1 MQFARIALNTHA
13 KMHDSASNT
22 YLMMG
27 CYLVKIIEFVA
38 TGPDWNG
45 CCSYILV
52 MRVGI
57 PVLRDRISPVFD
69 VSERLALM
77 DVEGGRVLRRTE
89 VAMEKAGHVARAE
102 FIAKLGVQVL
112 ICGAISRPLE
122 AMLISAGVRVI
133 PNTCGVVEEILDAFV
148 CDQLTE
154 QAFLMPGCQGR
165 RRRFRHRG
173 GRGGPRR

>member
-1 MQFARIALNTHA
+1 MRGRNLSEFIRFIAI
-13 KMHDSASNT
+13 
-22 YLMMG
+22 
-27 CYLVKIIEFVA
+27 C
-38 TGPDWNG
+38 PDWNE
-45 CCSYILV
+45 CCSFISV

-57 PVLRDRISPVFD
+57 PILRDRISPVFD
-69 VSERLALM
+69 VSERLLLI

-89 VAMEKAGHVARAE
+89 VLMEKAGHVARAE
-102 FIAKLGVQVL
+102 LIAKLGVHVL
-112 ICGAISRPLE
+112 ICGAVSRPLE
-122 AMLISAGVRVI
+122 AILVSAGVKII

-148 CDQLTE
+148 CDHFTE